1 MTGLM
6 EVKPLELTALVP
18 DAVAQTEAH
27 FFNEVETQT
36 LRRFCQ
42 VLMPPLKGFPGALDA
57 DAPEFLDF
65 LVGVSPRPRQQM
77 YLAGLE
83 RLDADARKKF
93 NVPFAKVTDDQADE
107 LIRPW
112 LRAWMSDHPPVEPH
126 ARFINLAHSDV
137 RKATVNSQEWSD
149 AARAAGR
156 VETDQDLY
164 WYPIDPDLRREA
176 GSVLRRPAAMAGP
189 V

>member
-1 MTGLM
+1 
-6 EVKPLELTALVP
+6 
-18 DAVAQTEAH
+18 
-27 FFNEVETQT
+27 
-36 LRRFCQ
+36 
-42 VLMPPLKGFPGALDA
+42 
-57 DAPEFLDF
+57 
-65 LVGVSPRPRQQM
+65 
-77 YLAGLE
+77 
-83 RLDADARKKF
+83 
-93 NVPFAKVTDDQADE
+93 
-107 LIRPW
+107 
-112 LRAWMSDHPPVEPH
+112 MSDHPPVEPH

>member
-1 MTGLM
+1 M
-6 EVKPLELTALVP
+6 EVKPLELTTLVP

-42 VLMPPLKGFPGALDA
+42 LLMPPLKGFPGALDA
-57 DAPEFLDF
+57 DAPEFLETSLLAF
-65 LVGVSPRPRQQM
+65 LPSRVNRCTSR
-77 YLAGLE
+77 GLE

-93 NVPFAKVTDDQADE
+93 NVPFAKATDEQADE

-126 ARFINLAHSDV
+126 ARFINLAHSDI

-149 AARAAGR
+149 AVRAAGR
-156 VETDQDLY
+156 AETDRDSLSGTRS
-164 WYPIDPDLRREA
+164 IRIC
-176 GSVLRRPAAMAGP
+176 AAKLAMSCVGLL
-189 V
+189 